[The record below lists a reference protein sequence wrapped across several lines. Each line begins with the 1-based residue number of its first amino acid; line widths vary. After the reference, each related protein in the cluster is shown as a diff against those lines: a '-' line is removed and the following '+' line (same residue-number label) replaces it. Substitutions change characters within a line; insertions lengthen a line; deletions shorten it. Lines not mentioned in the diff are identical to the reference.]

1 MLDQAALLELFARY
15 GVMTIVVVMFLEG
28 LNCPGFPAGII
39 LPTAGALAA
48 GGEIPIW
55 LAIAAATAGGLLGS
69 TVLYGVSYAVGEPIV
84 HWMERKS
91 EKARKLNDRCRELI
105 FRKKAHSLFIA
116 RLIPVLRTL
125 ISIPAGAYR
134 VPVSRFLTMSAG
146 GMACWNVVLIAV
158 GYLVGIGIWG

>member
-1 MLDQAALLELFARY
+1 
-15 GVMTIVVVMFLEG
+15 
-28 LNCPGFPAGII
+28 
-39 LPTAGALAA
+39 
-48 GGEIPIW
+48 
-55 LAIAAATAGGLLGS
+55 
-69 TVLYGVSYAVGEPIV
+69 
-84 HWMERKS
+84 MERKS

>member
-1 MLDQAALLELFARY
+1 MDQTTLLELFSQY
-15 GVMTIVVVMFLEG
+15 GVMAIVVVMFLEG

-39 LPTAGALAA
+39 LPAAGALAA

-55 LAIAAATAGGLLGS
+55 MAIGAATAGGLLGS
-69 TVLYGVSYAVGEPIV
+69 TLLYAASYWIGEPIV

-91 EKARKLNDRCRELI
+91 EKMHELNDRCRALI
-105 FRKKAHSLFIA
+105 FRKNAHSLFIA

-134 VPVSRFLTMSAG
+134 VPVSRFLLMSAG
-146 GMACWNVVLIAV
+146 GMACWNIVFISA
-158 GYLVGIGIWG
+158 GYLVGVGIWG